1 MARARRLALI
11 AASAALAA
19 GSLAAAGCG
28 GDDDSAAADTG
39 SGAATSAASGG
50 GSVSGQIAGAG
61 SSAQDAAQQAWIAGF
76 QTANSG
82 ATISYD
88 PIGSGGGREQFV
100 AGATAYGGSD
110 SALADDELTGAQKR
124 CGGPDNLVEIPV
136 YVSPIAV
143 AYNLP
148 DVADLQLAPDTVAK
162 IFAHTITKWNDPA
175 IAADNPGVDLPDSAI
190 TTVSRSDKSGT
201 TANFTDYLSKV
212 APSSWTFEPADTWPV
227 KGGESAQGT
236 SGVVDAI
243 GAGEGTIGYADESQ
257 VGDLGVAKI
266 KVGSE
271 YVAPSAQ
278 SAAAIFDESPRT
290 NDPGKYVFTYNVKRD
305 TTTQGVYPIVLVSYD
320 MACTTYSD
328 AGQAALVKGYL
339 NYVISAAGQDASAQ
353 NAGSAP
359 IPDSL
364 RTKIQPAVDAIGS

>member
-28 GDDDSAAADTG
+28 GDDDSGAAADTG
-39 SGAATSAASGG
+39 SGAATSGS
-50 GSVSGQIAGAG
+50 SVSGQIAGAG

-76 QTANSG
+76 QTANPG
-82 ATISYD
+82 ATVSYD

-110 SALADDELTGAQKR
+110 SALADTELTGAQQR
-124 CGGPDNLVEIPV
+124 CGGVDNLVEIPV

-148 DVADLQLAPDTVAK
+148 DVPDLQLSPDTVAK
-162 IFAHTITKWNDPA
+162 IFAHKITKWNDPA
-175 IAADNPGVDLPDSAI
+175 IAADNPDASLPSSDI
-190 TTVSRSDKSGT
+190 TTVTRSDKSGT
-201 TANFTDYLSKV
+201 TKNFTDYLSKV
-212 APSSWTFEPADTWPV
+212 SPSNWTYEPEDTWPV

-271 YVAPSAQ
+271 YVAPSAE

-290 NDPGKYVFTYNVKRD
+290 NDPGKYVFTYDVKRD
-305 TTTQGVYPIVLVSYD
+305 TTSQGVYPIVLVSYD

-328 AGQAALVKGYL
+328 AGQAALVKGFL
-339 NYVISAAGQDASAQ
+339 NYVISPEGQDASAQ